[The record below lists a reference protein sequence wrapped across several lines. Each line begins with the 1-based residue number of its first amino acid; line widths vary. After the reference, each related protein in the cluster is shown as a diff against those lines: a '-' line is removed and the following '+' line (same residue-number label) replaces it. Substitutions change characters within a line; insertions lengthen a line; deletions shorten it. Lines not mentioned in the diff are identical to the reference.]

1 MDVVVMIRHRLSY
14 YLLSIEND
22 RSCIIDYEGGK
33 WIIKNIW
40 HGCKKNNL

>member
-1 MDVVVMIRHRLSY
+1 MEVMIRHRLSY

-33 WIIKNIW
+33 WYNQEYEIKII
-40 HGCKKNNL
+40 NNYF